1 VTLTTCRRSDVELF
15 AFYSSIIAGGSRY
28 ELTLPELVRQAK
40 ATFTSGSSARFN
52 LVISHQR
59 RLRINRELN
68 QQEAPPG
75 AVRLEVTGKA
85 SQGNGAQTMLLWP
98 GLQLIGSVSAEK
110 KGVRNGCLYTVAA
123 VGDGKVSLAGLE
135 AVFTY
140 EQVKLW
146 LRLSYA
152 QTYASCQGTE
162 FDGTLVLWD
171 VAHRF
176 FTKRH
181 LFVGLSRA
189 KFAAAVGVKD

>member
-1 VTLTTCRRSDVELF
+1 VELF
-15 AFYSSIIAGGSRY
+15 AFYSSLIEGRSRY
-28 ELTLPELVRQAK
+28 ELTLQELVRQAK
-40 ATFTSGSSARFN
+40 ATFTCGSSARFN

-59 RLRINRELN
+59 CLRINRELN

-135 AVFTY
+135 TVFSY

-162 FDGTLVLWD
+162 FDGTLRLWD
-171 VAHRF
+171 VTHRF
-176 FTKRH
+176 YTRRH

-189 KFAAAVGVKD
+189 KLAAAVGVKD